1 METKR
6 NITPPTGRD
15 GREQKQHH
23 VQLAGELAVP
33 HQGDTRRLH
42 QGNRHSLPAGRP
54 AANECAHCL
63 SLSLSRARALPWL
76 VEPRCPLP
84 AEQRRRSLLLLCR
97 AALSL
102 AVAAHLGGVSDDAGV
117 GEVQGRE
124 GGEGEDDGLCVRR
137 IAAVPRCSA
146 PRLSKASADQPAR
159 VLLRAPD
166 HERRFGLQA
175 GFWIQYD
182 TEPTGTVNAIS
193 RTDVQDSTSSMPR
206 VVESARATGWDR
218 DPTRLQMTVRRHRCF
233 LRLGGLLSRARPLRR
248 VLHLFPR
255 FLCKRSVRPR

>member
-6 NITPPTGRD
+6 NITPPTGASKSSTMFSSLENSPYHTKATR
-15 GREQKQHH
+15 
-23 VQLAGELAVP
+23 AGYTKGIVIP
-33 HQGDTRRLH
+33 YRQDDPPPT
-42 QGNRHSLPAGRP
+42 S
-54 AANECAHCL
+54 AHTV
-63 SLSLSRARALPWL
+63 SLSLSRARARALPWL

-97 AALSL
+97 AALPL
-102 AVAAHLGGVSDDAGV
+102 AVAAHLGGVSDDARV

-233 LRLGGLLSRARPLRR
+233 LRLGGLSPRAGPLRR
-248 VLHLFPR
+248 ALHLFAR
-255 FLCKRSVRPR
+255 SLCKRSVRPR